1 MIRRIFTALALSIFL
16 ATPLLA
22 SGGGSSSKPL
32 AGSYPIVLVHGI
44 LGFNDSTGML
54 GGAVK
59 YWGGISQYLRD
70 QGVPV
75 LTPGTNPM
83 DHSIDRANGT
93 AYQVNQWMA
102 ANGYSKVHLI
112 GHSQG
117 GPVTRYM
124 YNNISS
130 IKNKIATVSTVNGVN
145 HGTPIAD
152 IGLAVIPDFLEP
164 FVATIVNT
172 FASIIYVA
180 GGHPSSQD
188 VIAMTQSLSIS
199 YIKGTFNPANP
210 KTYKVYSYG
219 SKMAWADLIQHPLMG
234 LTYPATWA
242 GGLFYS
248 GVSADNDGVVPL
260 SAQKWGTWKGSP
272 STSWWVTGL
281 DHLQMTTL
289 SLLGVVNGNFD
300 AEGYYL
306 SMAQNAM
313 NNQ

>member
-1 MIRRIFTALALSIFL
+1 MIRRILATLVLSVSL
-16 ATPLLA
+16 VTPLLA
-22 SGGGSSSKPL
+22 GGSSEPEKPL

-44 LGFNDSTGML
+44 LGFDDSTGML

-59 YWGGISQYLRD
+59 YWGNLSQYLRD
-70 QGVPV
+70 QGAPV

-83 DHSIDRANGT
+83 DHSMDRAKDT
-93 AYQVNQWMA
+93 ATQVEYWMA

-124 YNNISS
+124 FNNLP
-130 IKNKIATVSTVNGVN
+130 IKYKIATVSTVNGVN

-172 FASIIYVA
+172 FASLIYVA

-199 YIKGTFNPANP
+199 YTEGVFNPANP
-210 KTYKVYSYG
+210 RTYKVYSYG

-260 SAQKWGTWKGSP
+260 SAQKWGTWMGSP
-272 STSWWVTGL
+272 DAAWYATGL

-289 SLLGVVNGNFD
+289 SLIGVVNGNFD

-306 SMAQNAM
+306 AMAQNAM